1 MIFEQ
6 VRTGGDRNFSYLV
19 GDEVTME
26 AMVVDPS
33 YEPQDLLI
41 RAKELG
47 LRITTIVHTHSHAD
61 HVAGTEKIRRPT
73 GARVLA
79 FRGANSGRA
88 QKVADRE
95 TIEVGKL
102 HFRVI
107 HTPGHTRDSICLF
120 GAGKLLTGDTLF
132 VGKVGG
138 TGLGEDARSEYESL
152 HQKLMVLPDET
163 EVWPGHDFG
172 VRPSSTI
179 GDEKRQNPFILCADF
194 DEFVHLKRTW
204 PEYKLKHGIA

>member
-6 VRTGGDRNFSYLV
+6 LRTGGDRNFSYLV
-19 GDEVTME
+19 GDEETME

-33 YEPQDLLI
+33 YEPHVLLS
-41 RAKELG
+41 RARELN
-47 LRITTIVHTHSHAD
+47 LHITTIVHTHGHAD
-61 HVAGTEKIRRPT
+61 HVAGTEKVCRPT

-79 FRGANSGRA
+79 FRGANAGGA
-88 QKVADRE
+88 QEVADGE

-107 HTPGHTRDSICLF
+107 HTPGHTRDSICLL

-138 TGLGEDARSEYESL
+138 TGYGEDARWEYESL
-152 HQKLMVLPDET
+152 HQKLMVLPNET

-204 PEYKLKHGIA
+204 PEYKRKHGIA